1 MVFSKELF
9 KEKIQKFINTFKE
22 KSQKMVDEKEGPS
35 SEIGK
40 DKNLGASD
48 MKGAQTKIAER
59 KNEITSNG
67 IFARKK
73 RKKKIREL
81 K

>member
-1 MVFSKELF
+1 
-9 KEKIQKFINTFKE
+9 
-22 KSQKMVDEKEGPS
+22 MVDEKEGPS

-48 MKGAQTKIAER
+48 LKGAQTKIAEK